1 MDYHKFKNLFKFA
14 TMVPIGLAL
23 LFGLTSVVGQTLAE
37 GFVNIRVQGVLMP
50 ILMGISSGTIISF
63 LVTRNRRLLAGQLE
77 IERNLAQNLADLV
90 AERTAQLSES
100 EEKFRLIAETSPNAI
115 SISRVSDGLL
125 RYANPASSKML
136 GVENGTMVGRRAQDF
151 YFNPEERAP
160 LMARLQETG
169 LIQNNEILLKKVD
182 GSPLPV
188 LFSAAVA
195 DFGGEP
201 HLFIEVIDISE
212 RKLAEAALA
221 ESESRHRKLYNETPV
236 MLHSIAADGTITRV
250 SDFWLAHLGYER
262 DEVIGKSITDFQDE
276 QSKEYSRND
285 GIPQFLENGVRSNV
299 PLRFVKKNGEVI
311 DTLLS
316 ALLEQD
322 EDGNFLG
329 SLSVILDITAQK
341 QTEAA
346 LVEAEATAQQASAA
360 KSEFLS
366 SVSHELRTPLNA
378 ILGFGQLL
386 ELDMDGEASEEHQ
399 SHVRHILESG
409 GHLLQL
415 INQVLELSQ
424 IEAGKI
430 SLSLET
436 FDPERVLE
444 ECKDMVQE
452 RARENQIALTINT
465 GGKLPFIT
473 TDKLRFR
480 QIILNLLSNG
490 VKYNR
495 TGGSVTINC
504 ERKAGPRLR
513 FNIIDTGFGIPK
525 DKQDALFEPFNRL
538 GRESGEID
546 GTGIGLTITAHLMEI
561 LDGDFGFESEEDK
574 GSTFWAEF
582 SLDAPAPTAE
592 AVDAGRASA
601 D

>member
-1 MDYHKFKNLFKFA
+1 MNYHRIKDLFQFA

-23 LFGLTSVVGQTLAE
+23 LFGLTSVIGQTLAE
-37 GFVNIRVQGVLMP
+37 GIENIRLQGVLMP
-50 ILMGISSGTIISF
+50 ILMGISSGIIISF

-100 EEKFRLIAETSPNAI
+100 EEKFRLIAETSPNAVA
-115 SISRVSDGLL
+115 ISRVSDGLL
-125 RYANPASSKML
+125 RYTNPASSKLL
-136 GVENGTMVGRRAQDF
+136 GMETETLAGRRAQDF
-151 YFNPEERAP
+151 YFNPEERPP

-169 LIQNNEILLKKVD
+169 MIQNNEILLKKAD
-182 GSPLPV
+182 GSPLPT
-188 LFSAAVA
+188 LFSAAIA
-195 DFGGEP
+195 KFDGEP

-212 RKLAEAALA
+212 RKLAEIALA
-221 ESESRHRKLYNETPV
+221 ESESRHRRLYNGTPV

-250 SDFWLAHLGYER
+250 SDFWLTHLGYER
-262 DEVIGKSITDFQDE
+262 DEVIGKNITDFQDQ
-276 QSKEYSRND
+276 QSKEYSRRD
-285 GIPQFLENGVRSNV
+285 GIPQFLKNGIRSNV
-299 PLRFVKKNGEVI
+299 PLRFVKKNGDVI

-316 ALLEQD
+316 ALIEQD
-322 EDGNFLG
+322 DAGKFLG
-329 SLSVILDITAQK
+329 SLSVILDITEQK

-346 LVEAEATAQQASAA
+346 LVEAEAEAQQASAA

-386 ELDMDGEASEEHQ
+386 ELDMGGDASEEHQ
-399 SHVRHILESG
+399 AHVRHILDSG

-430 SLSLET
+430 NLSLET

-444 ECKDMVQE
+444 ECKDMVHE
-452 RARENQIALTINT
+452 RARENQIAIATNT
-465 GGKLPFIT
+465 GGKLPLIT

-480 QIILNLLSNG
+480 QVILNLLSNG

-495 TGGSVTINC
+495 KGGTVTINC

-538 GRESGEID
+538 GRESGDID

-561 LDGDFGFESEEDK
+561 LDGDIGFESEVGK

-582 SLDAPAPTAE
+582 SLAAPAPTTE
-592 AVDAGRASA
+592 AVEASA
-601 D
+601 ASAS

>member
-1 MDYHKFKNLFKFA
+1 
-14 TMVPIGLAL
+14 
-23 LFGLTSVVGQTLAE
+23 
-37 GFVNIRVQGVLMP
+37 
-50 ILMGISSGTIISF
+50 
-63 LVTRNRRLLAGQLE
+63 
-77 IERNLAQNLADLV
+77 
-90 AERTAQLSES
+90 
-100 EEKFRLIAETSPNAI
+100 
-115 SISRVSDGLL
+115 
-125 RYANPASSKML
+125 
-136 GVENGTMVGRRAQDF
+136 
-151 YFNPEERAP
+151 
-160 LMARLQETG
+160 
-169 LIQNNEILLKKVD
+169 
-182 GSPLPV
+182 
-188 LFSAAVA
+188 
-195 DFGGEP
+195 
-201 HLFIEVIDISE
+201 
-212 RKLAEAALA
+212 
-221 ESESRHRKLYNETPV
+221 
-236 MLHSIAADGTITRV
+236 
-250 SDFWLAHLGYER
+250 
-262 DEVIGKSITDFQDE
+262 
-276 QSKEYSRND
+276 
-285 GIPQFLENGVRSNV
+285 
-299 PLRFVKKNGEVI
+299 
-311 DTLLS
+311 
-316 ALLEQD
+316 
-322 EDGNFLG
+322 
-329 SLSVILDITAQK
+329 
-341 QTEAA
+341 
-346 LVEAEATAQQASAA
+346 
-360 KSEFLS
+360 
-366 SVSHELRTPLNA
+366 LNA